1 MSAPTEEQITALAD
15 AMWQL
20 LDDMVRSGQDVC
32 LASKAQA
39 RIAYEPFLDKDDPA
53 DLDWMTLAEAE
64 AIMDELNR

>member
-32 LASKAQA
+32 QL
-39 RIAYEPFLDKDDPA
+39 
-53 DLDWMTLAEAE
+53 
-64 AIMDELNR
+64 